1 MRLLDLPPEILIIL
15 PSHLESLQDLHAL
28 TLTCRA
34 FSNIPTLIS
43 NDLLVRL
50 APVHIR
56 NYNLTHT
63 YFSPRKHEGWP
74 TGRSRMTHAERS
86 SLKRSKAAV
95 NRFFSWA

>member
-43 NDLLVRL
+43 NDLL
-50 APVHIR
+50 
-56 NYNLTHT
+56 
-63 YFSPRKHEGWP
+63 HEGWP